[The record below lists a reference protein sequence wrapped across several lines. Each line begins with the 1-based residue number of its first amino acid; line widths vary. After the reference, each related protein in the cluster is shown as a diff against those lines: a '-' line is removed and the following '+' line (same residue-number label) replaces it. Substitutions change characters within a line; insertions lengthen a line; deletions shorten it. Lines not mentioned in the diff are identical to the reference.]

1 MRVKLDT
8 SERIKDL
15 RVEKHLTL
23 EQLAE
28 LTGLSSSAIG
38 KYEGGEYK
46 DISAFAIAKL
56 ADKLGVSTDYLLC
69 RTENKN
75 HPNTELDA
83 LHLGDAAIE
92 VLRTGKFNHRLL
104 SELICHKDFQRFMLD
119 AEIYVDRIADMRIND
134 MNAVLGA
141 VRQMAL
147 MKSGGDESDLHL
159 RTLEVA
165 QIREDEYF
173 GSLIADDL
181 KGILAKDLNNPHTL
195 GLEANEVFFLEDSI
209 ILVEGQE
216 DVVIFK
222 KIEKELDLSINGDF
236 FGWGVGGAPKMRAFL
251 ALFRDMGYRHVVSIL
266 DGDKVDV
273 FEELKR
279 EYALRTEPIKWQ
291 LITHLLLVTG
301 CRRGEIMGL
310 KWDKVDLEHNLLKID
325 KSLVSTKSKG
335 VYLGDTKTIDVRYLN
350 LPAETVSLLRQ
361 YRREQLRLQIAN
373 GDRWTNSGYVFT
385 QDNGKH
391 MNPDSITG
399 WLKEFSLRHGLPH
412 INPHAFRHT
421 VASVLLANGTDIVTV
436 SKQLGH
442 ASVNT
447 TESFYSHIIEEN
459 KAKAT
464 ECIADVL
471 LRKKAWCIIV
481 WVQF

>member
-28 LTGLSSSAIG
+28 LTGLSCSAIG

-83 LHLGDAAIE
+83 LHLGDDAIE

-119 AEIYVDRIADMRIND
+119 AEIYVDRIADMRVND
-134 MNAVLGA
+134 MNAVLEA

-147 MKSGGDESDLHL
+147 MKNGGDENDLYL

-181 KGILAKDLNNPHTL
+181 KGILRDIRNEHRPDTMTADETSIAATVQKQLQEVMDFEGSSEEKKARSFLATL
-195 GLEANEVFFLEDSI
+195 GIDYDKLSKEQFVTLIE
-209 ILVEGQE
+209 IL
-216 DVVIFK
+216 K
-222 KIEKELDLSINGDF
+222 LS
-236 FGWGVGGAPKMRAFL
+236 
-251 ALFRDMGYRHVVSIL
+251 
-266 DGDKVDV
+266 
-273 FEELKR
+273 
-279 EYALRTEPIKWQ
+279 
-291 LITHLLLVTG
+291 
-301 CRRGEIMGL
+301 
-310 KWDKVDLEHNLLKID
+310 
-325 KSLVSTKSKG
+325 
-335 VYLGDTKTIDVRYLN
+335 
-350 LPAETVSLLRQ
+350 
-361 YRREQLRLQIAN
+361 
-373 GDRWTNSGYVFT
+373 
-385 QDNGKH
+385 KH
-391 MNPDSITG
+391 MKSPLSQRG
-399 WLKEFSLRHGLPH
+399 KSRPQMPHGK
-412 INPHAFRHT
+412 
-421 VASVLLANGTDIVTV
+421 G
-436 SKQLGH
+436 
-442 ASVNT
+442 
-447 TESFYSHIIEEN
+447 
-459 KAKAT
+459 
-464 ECIADVL
+464 
-471 LRKKAWCIIV
+471 KKKRR
-481 WVQF
+481 